1 MIEGVNRRA
10 LLSLVLGV
18 WIGGTLFMWT
28 VATQNFALVAQILSD
43 PDDGFARVSE
53 ALSADELRL
62 TMRYQAS
69 EANRLFFEA
78 WGWAQLPIAALAAG
92 LAWNAGPKP
101 KALRI
106 ATAAMLL
113 ITAFLSLWVVP
124 ETVRLGRVIDF
135 IPRDGSSANEVAFW
149 RLHHTYTG
157 LDSVK
162 LLLALVGGFLAV
174 RAPRTKS

>member
-1 MIEGVNRRA
+1 MIVDVNRRA

-28 VATQNFALVAQILSD
+28 VATQNFALVKEILAAPGAGLTQLSD
-43 PDDGFARVSE
+43 

-62 TMRYQAS
+62 LMRYQAS

-78 WGWAQLPIAALAAG
+78 WAMAQLPIAALAMS

-106 ATAAMLL
+106 VTAAMLL
-113 ITAFLSLWVVP
+113 ITVFLSLWVVP
-124 ETVRLGRVIDF
+124 ETVRLGRLIDF
-135 IPRDGSSANEVAFW
+135 IPRDGSSAAEVSFW
-149 RLHHTYTG
+149 RLHHAYTG

-162 LLLALVGGFLAV
+162 LLLALVGSFLAV
-174 RAPRTKS
+174 RLSATKG